1 MVMNTSSAGAQEV
14 RPITTA
20 QRKTARIR
28 KQLKVAHA
36 ELNLTNE
43 VLEKQLPASVK
54 QGEVGTALAQRE
66 AIEEKV
72 EEAAQELSA
81 VHQLLDEEVAQRE
94 RLEKKLAEATAS
106 GSGSA

>member
-1 MVMNTSSAGAQEV
+1 MNSSSAGAQEM

-28 KQLKVAHA
+28 NQLKVAQA

-43 VLEKQLPASVK
+43 VLDKRLPASVK

-66 AIEEKV
+66 AIEDKV
-72 EEAAQELSA
+72 EEAAQELSV
-81 VHQLLDEEVAQRE
+81 VHELLDEEVAQRE
-94 RLEKKLAEATAS
+94 RLEKKLAEAVAP
-106 GSGSA
+106 GSGAA